1 MTSIHHGGTGHDP
14 PDPINDNTCLH
25 SSFHDDPTVQSY
37 NTSESNFNSFD
48 HNHISS
54 HSNNKS
60 QQQNKQKEQQQQRSS
75 EILQQYNTKYLSF
88 DITNKYDISTT
99 GNVHIG
105 NGSAP
110 DLAYAQMIIFMQ
122 FLIQEIK
129 ENSYKI
135 TGKIRANTVP
145 ELKTLTSSYNAACR
159 KYIKQLKLEFPDRE
173 QLNQEILRQK
183 RLKIRVQQRGFRY
196 HIIYYQ

>member
-1 MTSIHHGGTGHDP
+1 MTGIHHGGTGHDP
-14 PDPINDNTCLH
+14 PDPISDNTCLH

-48 HNHISS
+48 HNNKHNHISS
-54 HSNNKS
+54 HFNNKS
-60 QQQNKQKEQQQQRSS
+60 QQQNKQKEQQQQRFT
-75 EILQQYNTKYLSF
+75 EILQRDDTKHFSF

-105 NGSAP
+105 NGSA
-110 DLAYAQMIIFMQ
+110 LEIAFAQTVLFRR
-122 FLIQEIK
+122 FLTQEIK

-135 TGKIRANTVP
+135 TGQIRANTVP

-159 KYIKQLKLEFPDRE
+159 KYHKQLQIEFPDRE
-173 QLNQEILRQK
+173 QRNQEI
-183 RLKIRVQQRGFRY
+183 
-196 HIIYYQ
+196 